1 MNRRHFTKIAA
12 ALAATFVL
20 PARSAAA
27 TKVIPSTEERHSEK
41 ITHLRI
47 GALTTSEL
55 REQNRRDRLGGTV
68 PTSLDPPDD
77 GNNYW
82 AEAIEDGGRF
92 YYRAKGVTIEIG
104 EPEFRKVIENPSLYY
119 FSTALKL
126 HFRIE
131 RAREG
136 EGIPS

>member
-12 ALAATFVL
+12 ALAATLVL
-20 PARSAAA
+20 PARSGTA
-27 TKVIPSTEERHSEK
+27 TRVVPSTNERHLGK
-41 ITHLRI
+41 ITRLRI
-47 GALTTSEL
+47 GSLTTSEL
-55 REQNRRDRLGGTV
+55 REQNRRDRLGGSV
-68 PTSLDPPDD
+68 PSLLDLPDD
-77 GNNYW
+77 ENKYW
-82 AEAIEDGGRF
+82 AEAIEDKGRF